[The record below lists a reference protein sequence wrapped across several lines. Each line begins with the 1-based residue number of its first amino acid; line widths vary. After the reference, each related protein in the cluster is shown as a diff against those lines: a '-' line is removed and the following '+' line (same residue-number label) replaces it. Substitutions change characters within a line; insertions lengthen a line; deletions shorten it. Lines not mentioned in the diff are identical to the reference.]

1 MMKLLMK
8 LLKGQKNMSRLI
20 NNPNSKRI
28 IPRAKTPTPQKSVSI
43 NEFNDK
49 PSQQQNKHISEVTFD
64 TTLRMNNHLKN
75 FMKALVILG
84 YAPTQQKALKKIQDS
99 YIEQLGDDEQKTLK
113 FQIETLERSDAL
125 NSNKG

>member
-1 MMKLLMK
+1 MLRQ
-8 LLKGQKNMSRLI
+8 LKIGRVIKMTKDGTYKINGKISLEKVEPKDFKN
-20 NNPNSKRI
+20 
-28 IPRAKTPTPQKSVSI
+28 
-43 NEFNDK
+43 DD
-49 PSQQQNKHISEVTFD
+49 HVTFD